1 MFPSGFRDGMTFRES
16 FERVGL
22 KFEMGYLDF
31 VEWNFWTML
40 DRICDN
46 LFYWVLRYRCYIFAR
61 DRMKFEVERN
71 NIWSVENLWCN
82 LFYGYIYIVLL
93 RWNEFWYGGFRMS
106 GKIVKISLQ
115 RIVRIVIVRFNFL
128 LGKVINHYIKYYYL
142 DKRFSVS
149 TNNEKNK

>member
-82 LFYGYIYIVLL
+82 LFYGYIYILYFCDGMNFEN
-93 RWNEFWYGGFRMS
+93 R
-106 GKIVKISLQ
+106 IVEISLR

-142 DKRFSVS
+142 DKRLSVS